1 MDGEVMSW
9 GREDKKSNRV
19 GRRGQNT
26 TVPFLSSL
34 RSVCIQ
40 AGIRFQ
46 NYGLREAVLGWSSNC
61 VCHQNAV
68 WAAQSCLIL
77 FYPMNCHPPGS
88 SVRGIL
94 QARILEW
101 VSIFSSRGSSQPR
114 DQTWVSCTEG
124 RFFTFWAT
132 REALSSEHIWPL
144 KLQWQRKKRTVRRV
158 HSPRFCLISTKIWS
172 HGC

>member
-19 GRRGQNT
+19 GCRGQNT

-68 WAAQSCLIL
+68 WVAQSCLIL

-88 SVRGIL
+88 SVHGIPLL
-94 QARILEW
+94 QG
-101 VSIFSSRGSSQPR
+101 IFLTQGSNPR
-114 DQTWVSCTEG
+114 LLRWQAGSLPLLPPIRVPSFPREEGVNCCKNNRRNNSWYPKTWVLVLT
-124 RFFTFWAT
+124 
-132 REALSSEHIWPL
+132 LSL
-144 KLQWQRKKRTVRRV
+144 AYFVA
-158 HSPRFCLISTKIWS
+158 
-172 HGC
+172 